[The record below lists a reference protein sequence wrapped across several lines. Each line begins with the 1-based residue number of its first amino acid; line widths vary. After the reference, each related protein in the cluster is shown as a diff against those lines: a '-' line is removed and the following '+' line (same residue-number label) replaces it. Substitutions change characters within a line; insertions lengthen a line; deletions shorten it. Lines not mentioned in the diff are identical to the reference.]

1 MKITILNGGH
11 RSIELPLSDEE
22 LNFQM
27 RQMGIRETIPKGKLV
42 KVSEKDNPLQKLE
55 GQFLNMDE
63 VNFFARRMEHLT
75 EYERKVLAVYANDC
89 DVSTIKD
96 LINLTF
102 SMKGLSLLTDFSD
115 ASQVG
120 VRLYTDEFSEIPE
133 EQMDFTE
140 FAKNALKESN
150 VKVLPY
156 GVLVDHGFELVEV
169 YNGKTFPKF
178 IVSEETV
185 VVVEVQNTTGDRE
198 YLYLPTDICSM
209 DKVKERLQVREYR
222 EMKVTEVK
230 NLRLP
235 DTLVPIPEDI
245 NKIQQLTLFNEMC
258 RKVRR
263 FQEAELKQ
271 LAAAVQF
278 TGLINFSDVAYIAT
292 HLNEFEINPTVHNDE
307 EYGKYLITESGL
319 FEVDELLLPHI
330 NYAAFGADKKAGT
343 FEVSGYVDDGF
354 VGVTR
359 PIEEYSQYK
368 GEFADPLEIT
378 EEGLEKFCLF
388 SPLIANLNMRG
399 IAEGELYGS
408 DLVQY
413 LEIIEEAIEREKCE
427 GEEARGLM
435 HYFDENNVK
444 LVLDTAIRGKFME
457 EVARNVIVGYCT
469 MFLESRNYYD
479 YMFIPTGVGGL
490 LAAAILYNIH
500 IGNKECKIISV
511 EPETYNCVQQ
521 SICRGKLIRINGS
534 DTLMNG
540 LKCGTPSEYAWPFI
554 LNGTYGC
561 LCISDY
567 ECMLGKK
574 ELEIYGIETGATG
587 STGYSGYKVFE
598 KNKIENLEGKKILI
612 INTEKTDY

>member
-27 RQMGIRETIPKGKLV
+27 RQMGIREALPKGKLV

-75 EYERKVLAVYANDC
+75 EYERKVLAVYVNDC

-156 GVLVDHGFELVEV
+156 GVLVDHGFELLEV

-178 IVSEETV
+178 IVPEETV

-235 DTLVPIPEDI
+235 DTLVSIPEDI
-245 NKIQQLTLFNEMC
+245 NEIQQLTLFNEMC

-271 LAAAVQF
+271 LATAVQF
-278 TGLINFSDVAYIAT
+278 TGLINFSNVAYIAT
-292 HLNEFEINPTVHNDE
+292 HLNEFDINPTVHNDE

-399 IAEGELYGS
+399 IADGELCGS

-413 LEIIEEAIEREKCE
+413 LEIIEEAIERENCE

-435 HYFDENNVK
+435 HYFDES
-444 LVLDTAIRGKFME
+444 R
-457 EVARNVIVGYCT
+457 EVAAKVVSAHPKVADVDGELY
-469 MFLESRNYYD
+469 
-479 YMFIPTGVGGL
+479 GVL
-490 LAAAILYNIH
+490 
-500 IGNKECKIISV
+500 ECKIRDPLTEEEIKILKDFWTGQMSDGWGEGFEQQPLTV
-511 EPETYNCVQQ
+511 ED
-521 SICRGKLIRINGS
+521 G
-534 DTLMNG
+534 
-540 LKCGTPSEYAWPFI
+540 
-554 LNGTYGC
+554 
-561 LCISDY
+561 
-567 ECMLGKK
+567 
-574 ELEIYGIETGATG
+574 EIYISFWSRKSFWSVMTER
-587 STGYSGYKVFE
+587 V
-598 KNKIENLEGKKILI
+598 LI
-612 INTEKTDY
+612 GEQQVQNTETQMHM

>member
-63 VNFFARRMEHLT
+63 VYFFARRMEHLT
-75 EYERKVLAVYANDC
+75 EYERKVLAVYVNDC

-156 GVLVDHGFELVEV
+156 GVLVDHGFELLEV

-178 IVSEETV
+178 IVPEETV

-235 DTLVPIPEDI
+235 DTLVSIPEDI
-245 NKIQQLTLFNEMC
+245 NEIQQLTLFNEMC

-271 LAAAVQF
+271 LATAVQF
-278 TGLINFSDVAYIAT
+278 TGLINFSNVAYIAT

-413 LEIIEEAIEREKCE
+413 LEIIEEAIERENCE

-435 HYFDENNVK
+435 HYFDES
-444 LVLDTAIRGKFME
+444 R
-457 EVARNVIVGYCT
+457 EVAAKVVSAHPKVADVDGELY
-469 MFLESRNYYD
+469 
-479 YMFIPTGVGGL
+479 GVL
-490 LAAAILYNIH
+490 
-500 IGNKECKIISV
+500 ECKIRDPLTEEEIKILKDFWTGQMSDCWGEGFEQQPLTV
-511 EPETYNCVQQ
+511 ED
-521 SICRGKLIRINGS
+521 G
-534 DTLMNG
+534 
-540 LKCGTPSEYAWPFI
+540 
-554 LNGTYGC
+554 
-561 LCISDY
+561 
-567 ECMLGKK
+567 
-574 ELEIYGIETGATG
+574 EIYISFWSRKSFWSVMTER
-587 STGYSGYKVFE
+587 E
-598 KNKIENLEGKKILI
+598 LI
-612 INTEKTDY
+612 GEQQVQNTETQMHM

>member
-1 MKITILNGGH
+1 MKITILIGGH

-75 EYERKVLAVYANDC
+75 EYERKVLEAYANNC
-89 DVSTIKD
+89 GVSTMKD

-156 GVLVDHGFELVEV
+156 GVLVDHGFELLEV

-245 NKIQQLTLFNEMC
+245 NEIQQLTLFNEMC

-278 TGLINFSDVAYIAT
+278 TGLINFSNVAYIAT

-413 LEIIEEAIEREKCE
+413 LEIIEEAIERENCE

-435 HYFDENNVK
+435 HYFDES
-444 LVLDTAIRGKFME
+444 R
-457 EVARNVIVGYCT
+457 EVAAKVVSAHPKVADVDGELY
-469 MFLESRNYYD
+469 
-479 YMFIPTGVGGL
+479 GVL
-490 LAAAILYNIH
+490 
-500 IGNKECKIISV
+500 ECKIRDPLTEEEIKILKDFWTGQMSDGWGEGFEQQPLTV
-511 EPETYNCVQQ
+511 ED
-521 SICRGKLIRINGS
+521 G
-534 DTLMNG
+534 
-540 LKCGTPSEYAWPFI
+540 
-554 LNGTYGC
+554 
-561 LCISDY
+561 
-567 ECMLGKK
+567 
-574 ELEIYGIETGATG
+574 EIYISFWSRKSFWSVMTER
-587 STGYSGYKVFE
+587 E
-598 KNKIENLEGKKILI
+598 LI
-612 INTEKTDY
+612 GEQQVQNTETQMHM

>member
-1 MKITILNGGH
+1 MKITILIGGH

-27 RQMGIRETIPKGKLV
+27 RQMGMRETIPKGKLV

-156 GVLVDHGFELVEV
+156 GVLVDHGFELLEV

-222 EMKVTEVK
+222 EMKVKKKK

-245 NKIQQLTLFNEMC
+245 NEIQQLTLFNEMC

-278 TGLINFSDVAYIAT
+278 TGLINFSNVAYIAT

-413 LEIIEEAIEREKCE
+413 LEIIEEAIERENCE

-435 HYFDENNVK
+435 HYFDES
-444 LVLDTAIRGKFME
+444 R
-457 EVARNVIVGYCT
+457 EVAAKVVSAHPKVADVDGELY
-469 MFLESRNYYD
+469 
-479 YMFIPTGVGGL
+479 GVL
-490 LAAAILYNIH
+490 
-500 IGNKECKIISV
+500 ECKIRDPLTEEEIKILKDFWTGQMSDGWGEGFEQQPLTV
-511 EPETYNCVQQ
+511 ED
-521 SICRGKLIRINGS
+521 G
-534 DTLMNG
+534 
-540 LKCGTPSEYAWPFI
+540 
-554 LNGTYGC
+554 
-561 LCISDY
+561 
-567 ECMLGKK
+567 
-574 ELEIYGIETGATG
+574 EIYISFWSRKSFWSVMTER
-587 STGYSGYKVFE
+587 E
-598 KNKIENLEGKKILI
+598 LI
-612 INTEKTDY
+612 GEQQVQNTETQMHM

>member
-75 EYERKVLAVYANDC
+75 EYERKVLAVYVNDC

-156 GVLVDHGFELVEV
+156 GVLVDHGFELLEV

-178 IVSEETV
+178 IVPEETV

-235 DTLVPIPEDI
+235 DTLVSIPEDI
-245 NKIQQLTLFNEMC
+245 NEIQQLTLFNEMC

-271 LAAAVQF
+271 LATAVQF
-278 TGLINFSDVAYIAT
+278 TGLINFSNVAYIAT

-413 LEIIEEAIEREKCE
+413 LEIIEEAIERENCE

-435 HYFDENNVK
+435 HYFDES
-444 LVLDTAIRGKFME
+444 R
-457 EVARNVIVGYCT
+457 EVAAKVVSAHPKVADVDGELY
-469 MFLESRNYYD
+469 
-479 YMFIPTGVGGL
+479 GVL
-490 LAAAILYNIH
+490 
-500 IGNKECKIISV
+500 ECKIRDPLTEEEIKILKDFWTGQMSDGWGEGFEQQPLTV
-511 EPETYNCVQQ
+511 ED
-521 SICRGKLIRINGS
+521 G
-534 DTLMNG
+534 
-540 LKCGTPSEYAWPFI
+540 
-554 LNGTYGC
+554 
-561 LCISDY
+561 
-567 ECMLGKK
+567 
-574 ELEIYGIETGATG
+574 EIYLSFWSRKSFWSVMTER
-587 STGYSGYKVFE
+587 E
-598 KNKIENLEGKKILI
+598 LI
-612 INTEKTDY
+612 GEQQVQNTETQMHM

>member
-63 VNFFARRMEHLT
+63 VYFFARRMEHLT
-75 EYERKVLAVYANDC
+75 EYERKVLAVYVNDC

-156 GVLVDHGFELVEV
+156 GVLVDHGFELLEV

-178 IVSEETV
+178 IVPEETV

-235 DTLVPIPEDI
+235 DTLVSIPEDI
-245 NKIQQLTLFNEMC
+245 NEIQQLTLFNEMC

-271 LAAAVQF
+271 LATAVQF
-278 TGLINFSDVAYIAT
+278 TGLINFSNVAYIAT

-413 LEIIEEAIEREKCE
+413 LEIIEEAIERENCE

-435 HYFDENNVK
+435 HYFDES
-444 LVLDTAIRGKFME
+444 R
-457 EVARNVIVGYCT
+457 EVAAKVVSAHPKVADVDGELY
-469 MFLESRNYYD
+469 
-479 YMFIPTGVGGL
+479 GVL
-490 LAAAILYNIH
+490 
-500 IGNKECKIISV
+500 ECKIRDPLTEEEIKILKDFWTGQMSDGWGEGFEQQPLTV
-511 EPETYNCVQQ
+511 ED
-521 SICRGKLIRINGS
+521 G
-534 DTLMNG
+534 
-540 LKCGTPSEYAWPFI
+540 
-554 LNGTYGC
+554 
-561 LCISDY
+561 
-567 ECMLGKK
+567 
-574 ELEIYGIETGATG
+574 EIYISFWSRKSFWSVMTER
-587 STGYSGYKVFE
+587 E
-598 KNKIENLEGKKILI
+598 LI
-612 INTEKTDY
+612 GEQQVQNTDRKSVV

>member
-63 VNFFARRMEHLT
+63 VYFFARRMEHLT
-75 EYERKVLAVYANDC
+75 EYERKVLAVYVNDC

-156 GVLVDHGFELVEV
+156 GVLVDHGFELLEV

-178 IVSEETV
+178 IVPEETV

-235 DTLVPIPEDI
+235 DTLVSIPEDI
-245 NKIQQLTLFNEMC
+245 NEIQQLTLFNEMC

-271 LAAAVQF
+271 LATAVQF
-278 TGLINFSDVAYIAT
+278 TGLINFSNVAYIAT

-413 LEIIEEAIEREKCE
+413 LEIIEEAIERENCE

-435 HYFDENNVK
+435 HYFDES
-444 LVLDTAIRGKFME
+444 R
-457 EVARNVIVGYCT
+457 EVAAKVVSAHPKVADVDGELY
-469 MFLESRNYYD
+469 
-479 YMFIPTGVGGL
+479 GVL
-490 LAAAILYNIH
+490 
-500 IGNKECKIISV
+500 ECKIRDPLTEEEIKILKDFWTGQMSDGWGEGFEQQPLTV
-511 EPETYNCVQQ
+511 ED
-521 SICRGKLIRINGS
+521 G
-534 DTLMNG
+534 
-540 LKCGTPSEYAWPFI
+540 
-554 LNGTYGC
+554 
-561 LCISDY
+561 
-567 ECMLGKK
+567 
-574 ELEIYGIETGATG
+574 EIYISFWSRKSFWSVMTER
-587 STGYSGYKVFE
+587 E
-598 KNKIENLEGKKILI
+598 LI
-612 INTEKTDY
+612 GEQQVQNTETQMHM

>member
-156 GVLVDHGFELVEV
+156 GVLVDHGFELLEV

-245 NKIQQLTLFNEMC
+245 NEIQQLTLFNEMC

-278 TGLINFSDVAYIAT
+278 TGLINFSNVAYIAT

-413 LEIIEEAIEREKCE
+413 LEIIEEAIERENCE

-435 HYFDENNVK
+435 HYFDES
-444 LVLDTAIRGKFME
+444 R
-457 EVARNVIVGYCT
+457 EVAAKVVSAHPKVADVDGELY
-469 MFLESRNYYD
+469 
-479 YMFIPTGVGGL
+479 GVL
-490 LAAAILYNIH
+490 
-500 IGNKECKIISV
+500 ECKIRDPLTEEEIKILKDFWTGQMSDGWGEGFEQQPLTV
-511 EPETYNCVQQ
+511 ED
-521 SICRGKLIRINGS
+521 G
-534 DTLMNG
+534 
-540 LKCGTPSEYAWPFI
+540 
-554 LNGTYGC
+554 
-561 LCISDY
+561 
-567 ECMLGKK
+567 
-574 ELEIYGIETGATG
+574 EIYISFWSRKSFWSVMTER
-587 STGYSGYKVFE
+587 E
-598 KNKIENLEGKKILI
+598 LI
-612 INTEKTDY
+612 GEQQVQNTETQMHM

>member
-63 VNFFARRMEHLT
+63 VYFFARRMEHLT
-75 EYERKVLAVYANDC
+75 EYERKVLAVYVNDC

-156 GVLVDHGFELVEV
+156 GVLVDHGFELLEV

-235 DTLVPIPEDI
+235 DTLVSIPEDI
-245 NKIQQLTLFNEMC
+245 NEIQQLTLFNEMC

-271 LAAAVQF
+271 LATAVQF
-278 TGLINFSDVAYIAT
+278 TGLINFSNVAYIAT

-413 LEIIEEAIEREKCE
+413 LEIIEEAIERENCE

-435 HYFDENNVK
+435 HYFDES
-444 LVLDTAIRGKFME
+444 R
-457 EVARNVIVGYCT
+457 EVAAKVVSAHPKVADVDGELY
-469 MFLESRNYYD
+469 
-479 YMFIPTGVGGL
+479 GVL
-490 LAAAILYNIH
+490 
-500 IGNKECKIISV
+500 ECKIRDPLTEEEIKILKDFWTGQMSDGWGEGFEQQPLTV
-511 EPETYNCVQQ
+511 ED
-521 SICRGKLIRINGS
+521 G
-534 DTLMNG
+534 
-540 LKCGTPSEYAWPFI
+540 
-554 LNGTYGC
+554 
-561 LCISDY
+561 
-567 ECMLGKK
+567 
-574 ELEIYGIETGATG
+574 EIYISFWSRKSFWSVMTER
-587 STGYSGYKVFE
+587 E
-598 KNKIENLEGKKILI
+598 LI
-612 INTEKTDY
+612 GEQQVQNTETQMHM

>member
-75 EYERKVLAVYANDC
+75 EYERKVLAVYVNDC

-156 GVLVDHGFELVEV
+156 GVLVDHGFELLEV

-178 IVSEETV
+178 IVPEETV

-413 LEIIEEAIEREKCE
+413 LEIIEEAIERENCE

-435 HYFDENNVK
+435 HYFDES
-444 LVLDTAIRGKFME
+444 R
-457 EVARNVIVGYCT
+457 EVAAKVVSAHPKVADVDGELY
-469 MFLESRNYYD
+469 
-479 YMFIPTGVGGL
+479 GVL
-490 LAAAILYNIH
+490 
-500 IGNKECKIISV
+500 ECKIRDPLTEEEIKILKDFWTGQMSDGWGEGFEQQPLTV
-511 EPETYNCVQQ
+511 ED
-521 SICRGKLIRINGS
+521 G
-534 DTLMNG
+534 
-540 LKCGTPSEYAWPFI
+540 
-554 LNGTYGC
+554 
-561 LCISDY
+561 
-567 ECMLGKK
+567 
-574 ELEIYGIETGATG
+574 EIYISFWSRKSFWSVMTER
-587 STGYSGYKVFE
+587 E
-598 KNKIENLEGKKILI
+598 LI
-612 INTEKTDY
+612 GEQQVQNTETQMHM

>member
-75 EYERKVLAVYANDC
+75 EYERKVLAVYVNDC

-156 GVLVDHGFELVEV
+156 GVLVDHGFELLEV

-178 IVSEETV
+178 IVPEETV

-235 DTLVPIPEDI
+235 DTLVSIPEDI
-245 NKIQQLTLFNEMC
+245 NEIQQLTLFNEMC

-278 TGLINFSDVAYIAT
+278 TGLINFSDVAYITT

-413 LEIIEEAIEREKCE
+413 LEIIEEAIERENCE

-435 HYFDENNVK
+435 HYFDES
-444 LVLDTAIRGKFME
+444 R
-457 EVARNVIVGYCT
+457 EVAAKVVSAHPKVADVDGELY
-469 MFLESRNYYD
+469 
-479 YMFIPTGVGGL
+479 GVL
-490 LAAAILYNIH
+490 
-500 IGNKECKIISV
+500 ECKIRDPLTEEEIKILKDFWTGQMSDGWGEGFEQQPLTV
-511 EPETYNCVQQ
+511 ED
-521 SICRGKLIRINGS
+521 G
-534 DTLMNG
+534 
-540 LKCGTPSEYAWPFI
+540 
-554 LNGTYGC
+554 
-561 LCISDY
+561 
-567 ECMLGKK
+567 
-574 ELEIYGIETGATG
+574 EIYISFWSRKSFWSVMTER
-587 STGYSGYKVFE
+587 E
-598 KNKIENLEGKKILI
+598 LIGKQQVQ
-612 INTEKTDY
+612 NTETQVHM

>member
-75 EYERKVLAVYANDC
+75 EYERKVLAVYVNDC

-156 GVLVDHGFELVEV
+156 GVLVDHGFELLEV

-178 IVSEETV
+178 IVPEETV

-245 NKIQQLTLFNEMC
+245 NEIQQLTLFNEMC

-271 LAAAVQF
+271 LATAVQF
-278 TGLINFSDVAYIAT
+278 TGLINFSNVAYIAT

-413 LEIIEEAIEREKCE
+413 LEIIEEAIERENCE

-435 HYFDENNVK
+435 HYFDES
-444 LVLDTAIRGKFME
+444 R
-457 EVARNVIVGYCT
+457 EVAAKVVSAHPKVADVDGELY
-469 MFLESRNYYD
+469 
-479 YMFIPTGVGGL
+479 GVL
-490 LAAAILYNIH
+490 
-500 IGNKECKIISV
+500 ECKIRDPLTEEEIKILKDFWTGQMSDGWGEGFEQQPLTV
-511 EPETYNCVQQ
+511 ED
-521 SICRGKLIRINGS
+521 G
-534 DTLMNG
+534 
-540 LKCGTPSEYAWPFI
+540 
-554 LNGTYGC
+554 
-561 LCISDY
+561 
-567 ECMLGKK
+567 
-574 ELEIYGIETGATG
+574 EIYISFWSRKSFWSVMTER
-587 STGYSGYKVFE
+587 E
-598 KNKIENLEGKKILI
+598 LI
-612 INTEKTDY
+612 GEQQVQNTETQMHM

>member
-75 EYERKVLAVYANDC
+75 EYERKVLAVYVNDC

-156 GVLVDHGFELVEV
+156 GVLVDHGFELLEV

-235 DTLVPIPEDI
+235 DTLVSIPEDI
-245 NKIQQLTLFNEMC
+245 NEIQQLTLFNEMC

-271 LAAAVQF
+271 LATAVQF
-278 TGLINFSDVAYIAT
+278 TGLINFSNVAYIAT

-413 LEIIEEAIEREKCE
+413 LEIIEEAIERENCE

-435 HYFDENNVK
+435 HYFDES
-444 LVLDTAIRGKFME
+444 R
-457 EVARNVIVGYCT
+457 EVAAKVVSAHPKVADVDGELY
-469 MFLESRNYYD
+469 
-479 YMFIPTGVGGL
+479 GVL
-490 LAAAILYNIH
+490 
-500 IGNKECKIISV
+500 ECKIRDPLTEEEIKILKDFWTGQMSDGWGEGFEQQPLTV
-511 EPETYNCVQQ
+511 ED
-521 SICRGKLIRINGS
+521 G
-534 DTLMNG
+534 
-540 LKCGTPSEYAWPFI
+540 
-554 LNGTYGC
+554 
-561 LCISDY
+561 
-567 ECMLGKK
+567 
-574 ELEIYGIETGATG
+574 EIYISFWSRKSFWSVMTER
-587 STGYSGYKVFE
+587 E
-598 KNKIENLEGKKILI
+598 LI
-612 INTEKTDY
+612 GEQQVQNTETQMHM

>member
-75 EYERKVLAVYANDC
+75 EYERKVLAVYVNDC

-156 GVLVDHGFELVEV
+156 GVLVDHGFELLEV

-178 IVSEETV
+178 IVPEETV

-235 DTLVPIPEDI
+235 DTLVSIPEDI
-245 NKIQQLTLFNEMC
+245 NEIQQLTLFNEMC

-271 LAAAVQF
+271 LATAVQF

-413 LEIIEEAIEREKCE
+413 LEIIEEAIERENCE

-435 HYFDENNVK
+435 HYFDES
-444 LVLDTAIRGKFME
+444 R
-457 EVARNVIVGYCT
+457 EVAAKVVSAHPKVADVDGELY
-469 MFLESRNYYD
+469 
-479 YMFIPTGVGGL
+479 GVL
-490 LAAAILYNIH
+490 
-500 IGNKECKIISV
+500 ECKIRDPLTEEEIKILKDFWTGQMSDGWGEGFEQQPLTV
-511 EPETYNCVQQ
+511 ED
-521 SICRGKLIRINGS
+521 G
-534 DTLMNG
+534 
-540 LKCGTPSEYAWPFI
+540 
-554 LNGTYGC
+554 
-561 LCISDY
+561 
-567 ECMLGKK
+567 
-574 ELEIYGIETGATG
+574 EIYISFWSRKSFWSVMTER
-587 STGYSGYKVFE
+587 E
-598 KNKIENLEGKKILI
+598 LI
-612 INTEKTDY
+612 GEQQVQNTETQMHI

>member
-75 EYERKVLAVYANDC
+75 EYERKVLAVYVNDC

-156 GVLVDHGFELVEV
+156 GVLVDHGFELLEV

-245 NKIQQLTLFNEMC
+245 NEIQQLTLFNEMC

-271 LAAAVQF
+271 LATAVQF
-278 TGLINFSDVAYIAT
+278 TGLINFSNVAYIAT

-413 LEIIEEAIEREKCE
+413 LEIIEEAIERENCE

-435 HYFDENNVK
+435 HYFDES
-444 LVLDTAIRGKFME
+444 R
-457 EVARNVIVGYCT
+457 EVAAKVVSAHPKVADVDGELY
-469 MFLESRNYYD
+469 
-479 YMFIPTGVGGL
+479 GVL
-490 LAAAILYNIH
+490 
-500 IGNKECKIISV
+500 ECKIRDPLTEEEIKILKDFWTGQMSDGWGEGFEQQPLTV
-511 EPETYNCVQQ
+511 ED
-521 SICRGKLIRINGS
+521 G
-534 DTLMNG
+534 
-540 LKCGTPSEYAWPFI
+540 
-554 LNGTYGC
+554 
-561 LCISDY
+561 
-567 ECMLGKK
+567 
-574 ELEIYGIETGATG
+574 EIYISFWSRKSFWSVMTER
-587 STGYSGYKVFE
+587 E
-598 KNKIENLEGKKILI
+598 LI
-612 INTEKTDY
+612 GEQQVQNTETQMHI

>member
-1 MKITILNGGH
+1 MKITILNGGY
-11 RSIELPLSDEE
+11 RSMELPLSDEE

-27 RQMGIRETIPKGKLV
+27 RQMGIRETIPKSKLV

-75 EYERKVLAVYANDC
+75 EYERKVLAVYANDS

-120 VRLYTDEFSEIPE
+120 VRLYTDEFSEIQE

-140 FAKNALKESN
+140 FAKNALKESD

-156 GVLVDHGFELVEV
+156 GVLVDHGFELLEI

-230 NLRLP
+230 KLRLP

-245 NKIQQLTLFNEMC
+245 NEIQQLTLFNEMC

-278 TGLINFSDVAYIAT
+278 TGLINFSNVAYIAT

-319 FEVDELLLPHI
+319 FEVDKLLLPHI
-330 NYAAFGADKKAGT
+330 NYAAFGADKKEGT

-413 LEIIEEAIEREKCE
+413 LEIIEEAIERERCE

-435 HYFDENNVK
+435 HYFDES
-444 LVLDTAIRGKFME
+444 R
-457 EVARNVIVGYCT
+457 EVAAKVVSAHPKVADVDGELY
-469 MFLESRNYYD
+469 
-479 YMFIPTGVGGL
+479 GVL
-490 LAAAILYNIH
+490 
-500 IGNKECKIISV
+500 ECKIRDPLTEEEIKILKDFWTGQMSDGWGEGFEQQPLTV
-511 EPETYNCVQQ
+511 ED
-521 SICRGKLIRINGS
+521 G
-534 DTLMNG
+534 
-540 LKCGTPSEYAWPFI
+540 
-554 LNGTYGC
+554 
-561 LCISDY
+561 
-567 ECMLGKK
+567 
-574 ELEIYGIETGATG
+574 EIYISFWSRKSFWSVMTER
-587 STGYSGYKVFE
+587 E
-598 KNKIENLEGKKILI
+598 LI
-612 INTEKTDY
+612 GEQQVQNTETQMHI

>member
-1 MKITILNGGH
+1 MKITILIGGH

-27 RQMGIRETIPKGKLV
+27 RQMGMRETIPKGKLV

-156 GVLVDHGFELVEV
+156 GVLVDHGFELLEV

-245 NKIQQLTLFNEMC
+245 NEIQQLTLFNEMC

-271 LAAAVQF
+271 LATAVQF
-278 TGLINFSDVAYIAT
+278 TGLINFSNVAYIAT

-413 LEIIEEAIEREKCE
+413 LEIIEEAIERENCE

-435 HYFDENNVK
+435 HYFDES
-444 LVLDTAIRGKFME
+444 R
-457 EVARNVIVGYCT
+457 EVAAKVVSAHPKVADVDGELY
-469 MFLESRNYYD
+469 
-479 YMFIPTGVGGL
+479 GVL
-490 LAAAILYNIH
+490 
-500 IGNKECKIISV
+500 ECKIRDPLTEEEIKILKDFWTGQMSDGWGEGFEQQPLTV
-511 EPETYNCVQQ
+511 ED
-521 SICRGKLIRINGS
+521 G
-534 DTLMNG
+534 
-540 LKCGTPSEYAWPFI
+540 
-554 LNGTYGC
+554 
-561 LCISDY
+561 
-567 ECMLGKK
+567 
-574 ELEIYGIETGATG
+574 EIYISFWSRKSFWSVMTER
-587 STGYSGYKVFE
+587 E
-598 KNKIENLEGKKILI
+598 LI
-612 INTEKTDY
+612 GEQQVQNTETQMHM

>member
-63 VNFFARRMEHLT
+63 VYFFARRMEHLT
-75 EYERKVLAVYANDC
+75 EYERKVLAVYVNDC

-156 GVLVDHGFELVEV
+156 GVLVDHGFELLEV

-178 IVSEETV
+178 IVPEETV

-222 EMKVTEVK
+222 EIKVTEVE

-245 NKIQQLTLFNEMC
+245 NEIQQLALFNEMC

-263 FQEAELKQ
+263 FHEAEQNQ
-271 LAAAVQF
+271 LAMAVQF
-278 TGLINFSDVAYIAT
+278 TGLTNFSNVAYIAT

-343 FEVSGYVDDGF
+343 FEVSGYVDGGF

-378 EEGLEKFCLF
+378 EEGLEKFRLF

-413 LEIIEEAIEREKCE
+413 LEIIEEAIEREECE

-435 HYFDENNVK
+435 HYFDESK
-444 LVLDTAIRGKFME
+444 
-457 EVARNVIVGYCT
+457 EVAAKVVSAHPKVADVDGELY
-469 MFLESRNYYD
+469 
-479 YMFIPTGVGGL
+479 GVL
-490 LAAAILYNIH
+490 
-500 IGNKECKIISV
+500 ECKIREPLTEEEIKILKDFWTGQMSDGWGEGFEQQPLTV
-511 EPETYNCVQQ
+511 ED
-521 SICRGKLIRINGS
+521 G
-534 DTLMNG
+534 
-540 LKCGTPSEYAWPFI
+540 
-554 LNGTYGC
+554 
-561 LCISDY
+561 
-567 ECMLGKK
+567 
-574 ELEIYGIETGATG
+574 EIYISFWSRKSFWSVMTER
-587 STGYSGYKVFE
+587 E
-598 KNKIENLEGKKILI
+598 LI
-612 INTEKTDY
+612 GEQQVQNTETQMHM

>member
-156 GVLVDHGFELVEV
+156 GVLVDHGFELLEV

-178 IVSEETV
+178 IVPEETV

-245 NKIQQLTLFNEMC
+245 NEIQQLTLFNEMC

-271 LAAAVQF
+271 LATAVQF
-278 TGLINFSDVAYIAT
+278 TGLINFSNVAYIAT

-413 LEIIEEAIEREKCE
+413 LEIIEEAIERENCE

-435 HYFDENNVK
+435 HYFDES
-444 LVLDTAIRGKFME
+444 R
-457 EVARNVIVGYCT
+457 EVAAKVVSAHPKVADVDGELY
-469 MFLESRNYYD
+469 
-479 YMFIPTGVGGL
+479 GVL
-490 LAAAILYNIH
+490 
-500 IGNKECKIISV
+500 ECKIRDPLTEEEIKILKDFWTGQMSDGWGEGFEQQPLTV
-511 EPETYNCVQQ
+511 ED
-521 SICRGKLIRINGS
+521 G
-534 DTLMNG
+534 
-540 LKCGTPSEYAWPFI
+540 
-554 LNGTYGC
+554 
-561 LCISDY
+561 
-567 ECMLGKK
+567 
-574 ELEIYGIETGATG
+574 EIYISFWSRKSFWSVMTER
-587 STGYSGYKVFE
+587 E
-598 KNKIENLEGKKILI
+598 LI
-612 INTEKTDY
+612 GEQQVQNTETQMHI

>member
-63 VNFFARRMEHLT
+63 VYFFARRMEHLT
-75 EYERKVLAVYANDC
+75 EYERKVLAVYVNDC

-156 GVLVDHGFELVEV
+156 GVLVDHGFELLEV

-178 IVSEETV
+178 IVPEETV

-235 DTLVPIPEDI
+235 DTLVSIPEDI
-245 NKIQQLTLFNEMC
+245 NEIQQLTLFNEMC

-271 LAAAVQF
+271 LATAVQF
-278 TGLINFSDVAYIAT
+278 TGLINFSNVAYIAT

-413 LEIIEEAIEREKCE
+413 LEIIEEAIERENCE

-435 HYFDENNVK
+435 HYFDES
-444 LVLDTAIRGKFME
+444 R
-457 EVARNVIVGYCT
+457 EVAAKVVSAHPKVADVDGELY
-469 MFLESRNYYD
+469 
-479 YMFIPTGVGGL
+479 GVL
-490 LAAAILYNIH
+490 
-500 IGNKECKIISV
+500 ECKISDPLTEEEIKILKDFWTGQMSDGWGEGFEQQPLTV
-511 EPETYNCVQQ
+511 ED
-521 SICRGKLIRINGS
+521 G
-534 DTLMNG
+534 
-540 LKCGTPSEYAWPFI
+540 
-554 LNGTYGC
+554 
-561 LCISDY
+561 
-567 ECMLGKK
+567 
-574 ELEIYGIETGATG
+574 EIYISFWSRKSFWSVMTER
-587 STGYSGYKVFE
+587 E
-598 KNKIENLEGKKILI
+598 LI
-612 INTEKTDY
+612 GEQQVQNTETQMHM

>member
-1 MKITILNGGH
+1 MHKYYRTKDVDKAVKIAQRAKEAETYVVWGRKYKSVSMSANEYGIKRSTIFKKMEQGNTL
-11 RSIELPLSDEE
+11 EE
-22 LNFQM
+22 
-27 RQMGIRETIPKGKLV
+27 
-42 KVSEKDNPLQKLE
+42 
-55 GQFLNMDE
+55 
-63 VNFFARRMEHLT
+63 ALT
-75 EYERKVLAVYANDC
+75 EILKKEVIFFQGKKFHGLTELSCYYGQ
-89 DVSTIKD
+89 DVS
-96 LINLTF
+96 LVWERLAYGMNLEEALF
-102 SMKGLSLLTDFSD
+102 SPIRRRNKP
-115 ASQVG
+115 Q
-120 VRLYTDEFSEIPE
+120 
-133 EQMDFTE
+133 
-140 FAKNALKESN
+140 
-150 VKVLPY
+150 
-156 GVLVDHGFELVEV
+156 
-169 YNGKTFPKF
+169 FPKF

-185 VVVEVQNTTGDRE
+185 AVVEVQNTTGDRE

-222 EMKVTEVK
+222 ELKVTEVE

-245 NKIQQLTLFNEMC
+245 NEVQQLTLFNEMC

-278 TGLINFSDVAYIAT
+278 TGLFNSSNVAYIAT

-413 LEIIEEAIEREKCE
+413 LEIIEEAIERERCE

-435 HYFDENNVK
+435 HYFDES
-444 LVLDTAIRGKFME
+444 R
-457 EVARNVIVGYCT
+457 EVAAKVVSAHPKVADVDGELY
-469 MFLESRNYYD
+469 
-479 YMFIPTGVGGL
+479 GVL
-490 LAAAILYNIH
+490 
-500 IGNKECKIISV
+500 ECKIRDPLTEEEIKILKDFWTGQMSDGWGEGFEQQPLTV
-511 EPETYNCVQQ
+511 ED
-521 SICRGKLIRINGS
+521 G
-534 DTLMNG
+534 
-540 LKCGTPSEYAWPFI
+540 
-554 LNGTYGC
+554 
-561 LCISDY
+561 
-567 ECMLGKK
+567 
-574 ELEIYGIETGATG
+574 EIYISFWSRKSFWSVMTER
-587 STGYSGYKVFE
+587 E
-598 KNKIENLEGKKILI
+598 LI
-612 INTEKTDY
+612 GEQQVQNTETQMHI

>member
-75 EYERKVLAVYANDC
+75 EYERKVLAVYVNDC

-156 GVLVDHGFELVEV
+156 GVLVDHGFELLEV

-178 IVSEETV
+178 IVPEETV

-235 DTLVPIPEDI
+235 DTLVSIPEDI
-245 NKIQQLTLFNEMC
+245 NEIQQLTLFNEMC

-271 LAAAVQF
+271 LATAVQF
-278 TGLINFSDVAYIAT
+278 TGLINFSNVAYIAT

-413 LEIIEEAIEREKCE
+413 LEIIEEAIERENCE

-435 HYFDENNVK
+435 HYFDES
-444 LVLDTAIRGKFME
+444 R
-457 EVARNVIVGYCT
+457 EVAAKVVSAHPKVADVDGELY
-469 MFLESRNYYD
+469 
-479 YMFIPTGVGGL
+479 GVP
-490 LAAAILYNIH
+490 
-500 IGNKECKIISV
+500 ECKIRDPLTEEEIKILKDFWTGQMSDGWGEGFEQQPLTV
-511 EPETYNCVQQ
+511 ED
-521 SICRGKLIRINGS
+521 G
-534 DTLMNG
+534 
-540 LKCGTPSEYAWPFI
+540 
-554 LNGTYGC
+554 
-561 LCISDY
+561 
-567 ECMLGKK
+567 
-574 ELEIYGIETGATG
+574 EIYISFWSRKSFWSVMTER
-587 STGYSGYKVFE
+587 E
-598 KNKIENLEGKKILI
+598 LI
-612 INTEKTDY
+612 GEQQVQNTETQMHM

>member
-11 RSIELPLSDEE
+11 RSMELPLSDKE

-27 RQMGIRETIPKGKLV
+27 RQMGIRETIPKSKLV
-42 KVSEKDNPLQKLE
+42 KVSEKGNPLQKLE

-156 GVLVDHGFELVEV
+156 GVLVDHGFELLEV

-245 NKIQQLTLFNEMC
+245 NEIQQLTLFNEMC

-278 TGLINFSDVAYIAT
+278 TGLINFSNVAYIAT

-354 VGVTR
+354 VGVIR

-413 LEIIEEAIEREKCE
+413 LEIIEEAIERERCE

-435 HYFDENNVK
+435 HYFDES
-444 LVLDTAIRGKFME
+444 R
-457 EVARNVIVGYCT
+457 EVAAKVVSAHPKVADVDGELY
-469 MFLESRNYYD
+469 
-479 YMFIPTGVGGL
+479 GVL
-490 LAAAILYNIH
+490 
-500 IGNKECKIISV
+500 ECKIREPLTEEEIKILKDFWTGQMSDGWGEGFEQQPLTV
-511 EPETYNCVQQ
+511 ED
-521 SICRGKLIRINGS
+521 G
-534 DTLMNG
+534 
-540 LKCGTPSEYAWPFI
+540 
-554 LNGTYGC
+554 
-561 LCISDY
+561 
-567 ECMLGKK
+567 
-574 ELEIYGIETGATG
+574 EIYISFWSRKSFWSVMTER
-587 STGYSGYKVFE
+587 E
-598 KNKIENLEGKKILI
+598 LI
-612 INTEKTDY
+612 GEQQVQNTETQMHI

>member
-133 EQMDFTE
+133 EQMNFTE

-156 GVLVDHGFELVEV
+156 GVLVDHGFELLEV

-235 DTLVPIPEDI
+235 DTLVSIPEDI
-245 NKIQQLTLFNEMC
+245 NEIQQLTLFNEMC

-271 LAAAVQF
+271 LATAVQF
-278 TGLINFSDVAYIAT
+278 TGLINFSNVAYIAT

-413 LEIIEEAIEREKCE
+413 LEIIEEAIERENCE

-435 HYFDENNVK
+435 HYFDES
-444 LVLDTAIRGKFME
+444 R
-457 EVARNVIVGYCT
+457 EVAAKVVSAHPKVADVDGELY
-469 MFLESRNYYD
+469 
-479 YMFIPTGVGGL
+479 GVL
-490 LAAAILYNIH
+490 
-500 IGNKECKIISV
+500 ECKIRDPLTEEEIKILKDFWTGQMSDGWGEGFEQQPLTV
-511 EPETYNCVQQ
+511 ED
-521 SICRGKLIRINGS
+521 G
-534 DTLMNG
+534 
-540 LKCGTPSEYAWPFI
+540 
-554 LNGTYGC
+554 
-561 LCISDY
+561 
-567 ECMLGKK
+567 
-574 ELEIYGIETGATG
+574 EIYISFWSRKSFWSVMTER
-587 STGYSGYKVFE
+587 E
-598 KNKIENLEGKKILI
+598 LI
-612 INTEKTDY
+612 GEQQVQNTETQMHM

>member
-140 FAKNALKESN
+140 FAKNVLKESN

-435 HYFDENNVK
+435 HYFDES
-444 LVLDTAIRGKFME
+444 R
-457 EVARNVIVGYCT
+457 EVAAKVVSAHPKVADVDGELY
-469 MFLESRNYYD
+469 
-479 YMFIPTGVGGL
+479 GVL
-490 LAAAILYNIH
+490 
-500 IGNKECKIISV
+500 ECKIRDPLTEEEIKILKDFWTGQMSDGWGEGFEQQPLTV
-511 EPETYNCVQQ
+511 ED
-521 SICRGKLIRINGS
+521 G
-534 DTLMNG
+534 
-540 LKCGTPSEYAWPFI
+540 
-554 LNGTYGC
+554 
-561 LCISDY
+561 
-567 ECMLGKK
+567 
-574 ELEIYGIETGATG
+574 EIYISFWSRKSFWSVMTER
-587 STGYSGYKVFE
+587 E
-598 KNKIENLEGKKILI
+598 LI
-612 INTEKTDY
+612 GEQQVQNTETQMHM

>member
-1 MKITILNGGH
+1 MKITILIGGH

-27 RQMGIRETIPKGKLV
+27 RQMGMRETIPKGKLV

-156 GVLVDHGFELVEV
+156 GVLVDHGFELLEV

-245 NKIQQLTLFNEMC
+245 NEIQQLTLFNEMC

-278 TGLINFSDVAYIAT
+278 TGLINFSNVAYIAT

-413 LEIIEEAIEREKCE
+413 LEIIEEAIERENCE

-435 HYFDENNVK
+435 HYFDES
-444 LVLDTAIRGKFME
+444 R
-457 EVARNVIVGYCT
+457 EVAAKVVSAHPKVADVDGELY
-469 MFLESRNYYD
+469 
-479 YMFIPTGVGGL
+479 GVL
-490 LAAAILYNIH
+490 
-500 IGNKECKIISV
+500 ECKIRDPLTEEEIK
-511 EPETYNCVQQ
+511 
-521 SICRGKLIRINGS
+521 I
-534 DTLMNG
+534 
-540 LKCGTPSEYAWPFI
+540 LKDFWTGQ
-554 LNGTYGC
+554 
-561 LCISDY
+561 ISDGWG
-567 ECMLGKK
+567 EGFEQQPLTVEDG
-574 ELEIYGIETGATG
+574 EIYISFWSRKSFWSVMTER
-587 STGYSGYKVFE
+587 E
-598 KNKIENLEGKKILI
+598 LI
-612 INTEKTDY
+612 GEQQVQNTETQMHM

>member
-75 EYERKVLAVYANDC
+75 EYERKVLAVYSNDC
-89 DVSTIKD
+89 DVSTITD

-156 GVLVDHGFELVEV
+156 GVLVDHGFELLEV

-178 IVSEETV
+178 IVPEETV

-222 EMKVTEVK
+222 EMKVAEVK

-245 NKIQQLTLFNEMC
+245 NEIQQLTLFNEMC

-278 TGLINFSDVAYIAT
+278 TGLINFSNVAYIAT

-413 LEIIEEAIEREKCE
+413 LEIIEEAIERENCE

-435 HYFDENNVK
+435 HYFDES
-444 LVLDTAIRGKFME
+444 R
-457 EVARNVIVGYCT
+457 EVAAKVVSAHPKVADVDGELY
-469 MFLESRNYYD
+469 
-479 YMFIPTGVGGL
+479 GVL
-490 LAAAILYNIH
+490 
-500 IGNKECKIISV
+500 ECKIRDPLTEEEIKILKDFWTGQMSDGWGEGFEQQPLTV
-511 EPETYNCVQQ
+511 ED
-521 SICRGKLIRINGS
+521 G
-534 DTLMNG
+534 
-540 LKCGTPSEYAWPFI
+540 
-554 LNGTYGC
+554 
-561 LCISDY
+561 
-567 ECMLGKK
+567 
-574 ELEIYGIETGATG
+574 EIYISFWSRKSFWSVMTER
-587 STGYSGYKVFE
+587 E
-598 KNKIENLEGKKILI
+598 LI
-612 INTEKTDY
+612 GEQQVQNTETQMHI

>member
-75 EYERKVLAVYANDC
+75 EYDRKVLAVYANDC

-133 EQMDFTE
+133 EQMNFTE

-156 GVLVDHGFELVEV
+156 GVLVDHGFELLEV

-222 EMKVTEVK
+222 ELKVTEVE

-245 NKIQQLTLFNEMC
+245 NEIQQLTLFNEMC

-278 TGLINFSDVAYIAT
+278 TGLINFSNVAYIAT

-413 LEIIEEAIEREKCE
+413 LEIIEEAIEREKYE

-435 HYFDENNVK
+435 HYFDES
-444 LVLDTAIRGKFME
+444 R
-457 EVARNVIVGYCT
+457 EVAAKVVSAHPKVADVDGELY
-469 MFLESRNYYD
+469 
-479 YMFIPTGVGGL
+479 GVL
-490 LAAAILYNIH
+490 
-500 IGNKECKIISV
+500 ECKIRDPLTEEEIKILKDFWTGQMSDGWGEGFEQQPFTV
-511 EPETYNCVQQ
+511 ED
-521 SICRGKLIRINGS
+521 G
-534 DTLMNG
+534 
-540 LKCGTPSEYAWPFI
+540 
-554 LNGTYGC
+554 
-561 LCISDY
+561 
-567 ECMLGKK
+567 
-574 ELEIYGIETGATG
+574 EIYISFWSRKSFWSVMTER
-587 STGYSGYKVFE
+587 E
-598 KNKIENLEGKKILI
+598 LI
-612 INTEKTDY
+612 GEQQVQNTETQMHM

>member
-1 MKITILNGGH
+1 MKITILIGGH

-27 RQMGIRETIPKGKLV
+27 RQMGMRETIPKGKLV

-156 GVLVDHGFELVEV
+156 GVLVDHGFELLEV

-245 NKIQQLTLFNEMC
+245 NEIQQLTLFNEMC

-278 TGLINFSDVAYIAT
+278 TGLINFSNVAYIAT

-413 LEIIEEAIEREKCE
+413 LEIIDQEAIERENCE

-435 HYFDENNVK
+435 HYFDES
-444 LVLDTAIRGKFME
+444 R
-457 EVARNVIVGYCT
+457 EVAAKVVSAHPKVADVDGELY
-469 MFLESRNYYD
+469 
-479 YMFIPTGVGGL
+479 GVL
-490 LAAAILYNIH
+490 
-500 IGNKECKIISV
+500 ECKIRDPLTEEEIKILKDFWTGQMSDGWGEGFEQQPLTV
-511 EPETYNCVQQ
+511 ED
-521 SICRGKLIRINGS
+521 G
-534 DTLMNG
+534 
-540 LKCGTPSEYAWPFI
+540 
-554 LNGTYGC
+554 
-561 LCISDY
+561 
-567 ECMLGKK
+567 
-574 ELEIYGIETGATG
+574 EIYISFWSRKSFWSVMTER
-587 STGYSGYKVFE
+587 E
-598 KNKIENLEGKKILI
+598 LI
-612 INTEKTDY
+612 GEQQVQNTETQMHM

>member
-1 MKITILNGGH
+1 MKITILIGGH

-27 RQMGIRETIPKGKLV
+27 RQMGMRETIPKGKLV

-156 GVLVDHGFELVEV
+156 GVLVDHGFELLEV

-178 IVSEETV
+178 IVPEETV

-245 NKIQQLTLFNEMC
+245 NEIQQLTLFNEMC

-278 TGLINFSDVAYIAT
+278 TGLINFSNVAYIAT

-413 LEIIEEAIEREKCE
+413 LEIIEEAIERENCE

-435 HYFDENNVK
+435 HYFDES
-444 LVLDTAIRGKFME
+444 R
-457 EVARNVIVGYCT
+457 EVAAKVVSAHPKVADVDGELY
-469 MFLESRNYYD
+469 
-479 YMFIPTGVGGL
+479 GVL
-490 LAAAILYNIH
+490 
-500 IGNKECKIISV
+500 ECKIRDPLTEEEIKILKDFWTGQMSDGWGEGFEQQPLTV
-511 EPETYNCVQQ
+511 ED
-521 SICRGKLIRINGS
+521 G
-534 DTLMNG
+534 
-540 LKCGTPSEYAWPFI
+540 
-554 LNGTYGC
+554 
-561 LCISDY
+561 
-567 ECMLGKK
+567 
-574 ELEIYGIETGATG
+574 EIYISFWSRKSFWSVMTER
-587 STGYSGYKVFE
+587 E
-598 KNKIENLEGKKILI
+598 LI
-612 INTEKTDY
+612 GEQQVQNTETQMHM

>member
-1 MKITILNGGH
+1 MKITILIGGH

-27 RQMGIRETIPKGKLV
+27 RQMGMRETIPKGKLV
-42 KVSEKDNPLQKLE
+42 KVSEKANPLQKLE

-156 GVLVDHGFELVEV
+156 GVLVDHGFELLEV

-245 NKIQQLTLFNEMC
+245 NEIQQLTLFNEMC

-278 TGLINFSDVAYIAT
+278 TGLINFSNVAYIAT

-413 LEIIEEAIEREKCE
+413 LEIIEEAIERENCE

-435 HYFDENNVK
+435 HYFDES
-444 LVLDTAIRGKFME
+444 R
-457 EVARNVIVGYCT
+457 EVAAKVVSAHPKVADVDGELY
-469 MFLESRNYYD
+469 
-479 YMFIPTGVGGL
+479 GVL
-490 LAAAILYNIH
+490 
-500 IGNKECKIISV
+500 ECKIRDPLTEEEIKILKDFWTGQMSDGWGEGFEQQPLTV
-511 EPETYNCVQQ
+511 ED
-521 SICRGKLIRINGS
+521 G
-534 DTLMNG
+534 
-540 LKCGTPSEYAWPFI
+540 
-554 LNGTYGC
+554 
-561 LCISDY
+561 
-567 ECMLGKK
+567 
-574 ELEIYGIETGATG
+574 EIYISFWSRKSFWSVMTER
-587 STGYSGYKVFE
+587 E
-598 KNKIENLEGKKILI
+598 LI
-612 INTEKTDY
+612 GEQQVQNTETQMHM

>member
-75 EYERKVLAVYANDC
+75 EYERKVLAVYVNDC

-156 GVLVDHGFELVEV
+156 GVLVDHGFELLEV

-178 IVSEETV
+178 IVPEETV
-185 VVVEVQNTTGDRE
+185 VVVEVQKTTGDRE

-235 DTLVPIPEDI
+235 DTLVSIPEDI
-245 NKIQQLTLFNEMC
+245 NEIQQLTLFNEMC

-271 LAAAVQF
+271 LATAVQF
-278 TGLINFSDVAYIAT
+278 TGLINFSNVAYIAT

-413 LEIIEEAIEREKCE
+413 LEIIEEAIERENCE

-435 HYFDENNVK
+435 HYFDES
-444 LVLDTAIRGKFME
+444 R
-457 EVARNVIVGYCT
+457 EVAAKVVSAHPKVADVDGELY
-469 MFLESRNYYD
+469 
-479 YMFIPTGVGGL
+479 GVL
-490 LAAAILYNIH
+490 
-500 IGNKECKIISV
+500 ECKIRDPLTEEEIKILKDFWTGQMSDGWGEGFEQQPLTV
-511 EPETYNCVQQ
+511 ED
-521 SICRGKLIRINGS
+521 G
-534 DTLMNG
+534 
-540 LKCGTPSEYAWPFI
+540 
-554 LNGTYGC
+554 
-561 LCISDY
+561 
-567 ECMLGKK
+567 
-574 ELEIYGIETGATG
+574 EIYISFWSRKSFWSVMTER
-587 STGYSGYKVFE
+587 E
-598 KNKIENLEGKKILI
+598 LI
-612 INTEKTDY
+612 GEQQVQNTETQMHM

>member
-156 GVLVDHGFELVEV
+156 GVLVDHGFELLEV

-245 NKIQQLTLFNEMC
+245 NEIQQLTLFNEMC

-278 TGLINFSDVAYIAT
+278 TGLSNFSNIAYIAT

-330 NYAAFGADKKAGT
+330 NYAAYGADKKAGT

-413 LEIIEEAIEREKCE
+413 LEIIEEAIERENCE

-435 HYFDENNVK
+435 HYFDES
-444 LVLDTAIRGKFME
+444 R
-457 EVARNVIVGYCT
+457 EVAAKVVSAHPKVADVDGELY
-469 MFLESRNYYD
+469 
-479 YMFIPTGVGGL
+479 GVL
-490 LAAAILYNIH
+490 
-500 IGNKECKIISV
+500 ECKIRDPLTEEEIKILKDFWTGQMSDGWGEGFEQQPLTV
-511 EPETYNCVQQ
+511 ED
-521 SICRGKLIRINGS
+521 G
-534 DTLMNG
+534 
-540 LKCGTPSEYAWPFI
+540 
-554 LNGTYGC
+554 
-561 LCISDY
+561 
-567 ECMLGKK
+567 
-574 ELEIYGIETGATG
+574 EIYISFWSRKSFWSVMTER
-587 STGYSGYKVFE
+587 E
-598 KNKIENLEGKKILI
+598 LI
-612 INTEKTDY
+612 GEQQVQNTETQMHI

>member
-75 EYERKVLAVYANDC
+75 EYERKVLAVYVNDC

-156 GVLVDHGFELVEV
+156 GVLVDHGFELLEV

-178 IVSEETV
+178 IVPEETV

-235 DTLVPIPEDI
+235 DTLVSIPEDI
-245 NKIQQLTLFNEMC
+245 NEIQQLTLFNEMC

-271 LAAAVQF
+271 LATAVQF
-278 TGLINFSDVAYIAT
+278 TGLINFSNVAYIAT

-413 LEIIEEAIEREKCE
+413 LEIIEEAIERENCE

-435 HYFDENNVK
+435 HYFDES
-444 LVLDTAIRGKFME
+444 R
-457 EVARNVIVGYCT
+457 EVAAKVVSAHPKVADVDGELY
-469 MFLESRNYYD
+469 
-479 YMFIPTGVGGL
+479 GVL
-490 LAAAILYNIH
+490 
-500 IGNKECKIISV
+500 ECKIRDPLTEEEIKILKDFWTGQMSDGWGEGFEQQPLTV
-511 EPETYNCVQQ
+511 ED
-521 SICRGKLIRINGS
+521 G
-534 DTLMNG
+534 
-540 LKCGTPSEYAWPFI
+540 
-554 LNGTYGC
+554 
-561 LCISDY
+561 
-567 ECMLGKK
+567 
-574 ELEIYGIETGATG
+574 EIYISFWSRKSFWSVMTERELIGGTTGTEYG
-587 STGYSGYKVFE
+587 
-598 KNKIENLEGKKILI
+598 
-612 INTEKTDY
+612 NTDAYVKRRL